1 MDALALFTSLDG
13 RLSRRAFWL
22 SLLVIY
28 AGGLAAQFLLTPQV
42 LAQSGIWPFCAVQA
56 ALIWAWLV
64 IHIKRL
70 RDAGQGGATAIAV
83 SVIYALAIALLMV
96 LIAFLTNPNVSGAP
110 PAGSQTPADAAG
122 NAWLGIFL
130 VFAIFGVLFSH
141 DFGMFMVIL
150 KLMIFLACL
159 PLLISMAFSLIT
171 GLRKSVGVSAA
182 P

>member
-13 RLSRRAFWL
+13 RLGRRGFWL

-28 AGGLAAQFLLTPQV
+28 LAGLAAQILLMPDV
-42 LAQSGIWPFCAVQA
+42 LARSGVWPFCAVQA

-70 RDAGQGGATAIAV
+70 RDAGQGPATAIAV
-83 SVIYALAIALLMV
+83 AVVYALAVVLLMV
-96 LIAFLTNPNVSGAP
+96 LIAFLTNPNVAGTAGD
-110 PAGSQTPADAAG
+110 PAQSAG
-122 NAWLGIFL
+122 DGLLGFFL
-130 VFAIFGVLFSH
+130 VFAIFCVLFSH

-159 PLLISMAFSLIT
+159 PALISIVFSLIT
-171 GLRKSVGVSAA
+171 GSRKSAGASAA
-182 P
+182 A

>member
-13 RLSRRAFWL
+13 RLGRRTFWL
-22 SLLVIY
+22 SLLVVY
-28 AGGLAAQFLLTPQV
+28 LAGVAAQVLLMPDV
-42 LAQSGIWPFCAVQA
+42 LARSGIWPFCAVEA

-70 RDAGQGGATAIAV
+70 RDAGQGPATAVAV
-83 SVIYALAIALLMV
+83 AIIYALAVVLLMV
-96 LIAFLTNPNVSGAP
+96 LIAFLTNPNAVA
-110 PAGSQTPADAAG
+110 TPGDAAQAAG
-122 NAWLGIFL
+122 NTAGSTWLGFFL

-159 PLLISMAFSLIT
+159 PTLISIVFSLVT
-171 GLRKSVGVSAA
+171 GSRKSL
-182 P
+182 PP

>member
-13 RLSRRAFWL
+13 RLGRRAFWL
-22 SLLVIY
+22 ALLVVY
-28 AGGLAAQFLLTPQV
+28 LAGLVAQV
-42 LAQSGIWPFCAVQA
+42 LLMPEVLARSGVWPFCAVQA

-70 RDAGQGGATAIAV
+70 RDAGQGPATAIAV
-83 SVIYALAIALLMV
+83 ATIYALAVVLLMV
-96 LIAFLTNPNVSGAP
+96 LIAFLTNPNAVATPGEAAQT
-110 PAGSQTPADAAG
+110 AGDS
-122 NAWLGIFL
+122 WLGFFL

-150 KLMIFLACL
+150 KLMILLACL
-159 PLLISMAFSLIT
+159 PALISVVFSLIT
-171 GLRKSVGVSAA
+171 GARKSADARAA